1 MVKKLKFLLLVLF
14 CVGVMPAAT
23 AQITEGTPSAKTI
36 RTGNR
41 PEAGNFGL
49 YVGATSNMF
58 KGMFDGDITMEALPL
73 LNLKY
78 MATDKWELRIGVELY
93 RSMEKLSGSVDNGKH
108 TVTNYKNHFKE
119 GSAMLYPGFAYHFS
133 PLNIFDV
140 YLGAELP
147 FGWNSFSLISDG
159 TTPSY
164 MTTKKTFNIGL
175 GAFVGIQAFIANLPL
190 AIGLEY
196 GFSSHLNA
204 ALKYKNV
211 VANNGT
217 TQVTY
222 SPDLEY
228 FNVIAEEVPT
238 AYDKLRAK
246 AGGIGSQIRVTLSY
260 YFK

>member
-1 MVKKLKFLLLVLF
+1 MKTKTLFIALLATLGGAL
-14 CVGVMPAAT
+14 AAN
-23 AQITEGTPSAKTI
+23 AQITTGEPTSKVI

-41 PEAGNFGL
+41 AEKGDFGL
-49 YVGATSNMF
+49 YIGATTSMF
-58 KGMFDGDITMEALPL
+58 GNIFKEEVDMVPLPL